1 MRILF
6 YNHTGQVGGA
16 ERLLLTILDRLD
28 RTIFDPI
35 LICPEHGPLR
45 KMGDRLGVPTESVC
59 VLDARFTW
67 RADHVVRYLKSFARV
82 ILDLRKR
89 IISVDP
95 ELIHAN
101 SVRAGLVVTAATL
114 GLKKQVVWHIHDLLP
129 RHPFNSLIRAVG
141 LLSRRT
147 RMIAV
152 AQASADRFIGFLW
165 PLRKRVT
172 VIPNGVDL
180 ERFHPDQITRQRMRR
195 ELQLGADEPVI
206 GIIGRLTPSK
216 GQMELLRAFQDVV
229 SEFPTATLLIAGA
242 PAFNQEYEYAELL
255 KRAASALGISNRVLM
270 LGARDDVAAVMQ
282 ALDLLIVN
290 SSSEACSL
298 VVLEAMACGVPVL
311 ATRNGGTPE
320 IIEHGASGWLVP
332 WGDEKALA
340 AAIMKL
346 IGQSELR
353 AQLAT
358 RGRQRITSR
367 FGIDRYMREIQS
379 CYRKIDVID
388 IYSLSRTKPAYPVRP
403 QQNEKARHLIAQGRG
418 PSS

>member
-16 ERLLLTILDRLD
+16 ERLLLTILARLD
-28 RTIFDPI
+28 RTNFDPI

-45 KMGDRLGVPTESVC
+45 EMGDSLGVPTESVS

-67 RADHVVRYLKSFARV
+67 RADHLVRYLKSFVRV

-89 IISVDP
+89 VISLDP

-129 RHPFNSLIRAVG
+129 RHPFNSLIRAAG

-152 AQASADRFIGFLW
+152 AQASADRFIGPFW

-180 ERFHPDQITRQRMRR
+180 ERFHPDQITRQRIRG
-195 ELQLGADEPVI
+195 ELQLGKDQPVI
-206 GIIGRLTPSK
+206 GIIGRLSPSK
-216 GQMELLRAFQDVV
+216 GQMELVRAFKDVV
-229 SEFPTATLLIAGA
+229 NEFPTATLLIAGA
-242 PAFNQEYEYAELL
+242 PAFNKEYEYAELL
-255 KRAASALGISNRVLM
+255 KWTASELGLSDRVHM
-270 LGARDDVAAVMQ
+270 LGARDDVAAIMQ

-290 SSSEACSL
+290 SSSEACCL

-311 ATRNGGTPE
+311 ATRTGGTPE
-320 IIEHGASGWLVP
+320 IIEHEVSGWLVP
-332 WGDEKALA
+332 WGDEKGLA
-340 AAIMKL
+340 AAILKL
-346 IGQSELR
+346 LSLPELR
-353 AQLAT
+353 KQFAE

-367 FGIDRYMREIQS
+367 FGMDRYMSEIQN
-379 CYRKIDVID
+379 CYRKIDVVN
-388 IYSLSRTKPAYPVRP
+388 IYSLPRTKRPNPVRP
-403 QQNEKARHLIAQGRG
+403 QQNEKAR
-418 PSS
+418 P

>member
-16 ERLLLTILDRLD
+16 ERLLLTILARLD
-28 RTIFDPI
+28 RTNFDPI
-35 LICPEHGPLR
+35 LICPEGGPMREMADGLR
-45 KMGDRLGVPTESVC
+45 VPTESVS

-67 RADHVVRYLKSFARV
+67 RADHLLRYLRSFVRV
-82 ILDLRKR
+82 ILDLRKKV
-89 IISVDP
+89 ISVDP
-95 ELIHAN
+95 DLIHAN

-129 RHPFNSLIRAVG
+129 RHPFNSLIRAVA

-152 AQASADRFIGFLW
+152 AQASADRFVGSFW
-165 PLRKRVT
+165 PLQKRVT

-180 ERFHPDQITRQRMRR
+180 ERFHPDEITRQRIRG
-195 ELQLGADEPVI
+195 ELQLGRDAPVI

-216 GQMELLRAFQDVV
+216 GQMELLRAFKCVV
-229 SEFPTATLLIAGA
+229 SEFPATTLLIAGA

-255 KRAASALGISNRVLM
+255 DRAASELGISDRVRM

-282 ALDLLIVN
+282 GLDLLIVN
-290 SSSEACSL
+290 SSSEACCL

-311 ATRNGGTPE
+311 ATRTGGTPE
-320 IIEHGASGWLVP
+320 IIEHGVSGWLVP
-332 WGDEKALA
+332 WGDESALA
-340 AAIMKL
+340 AAIVKL
-346 IGQSELR
+346 ISKPELR
-353 AQLAT
+353 TELAR

-367 FGIDRYMREIQS
+367 FGIDRYMSEIQS
-379 CYRKIDVID
+379 CYRQIDVVD
-388 IYSLSRTKPAYPVRP
+388 VYSLSRTKLPNPVRP
-403 QQNEKARHLIAQGRG
+403 RQNEKAR
-418 PSS
+418 P

>member
-1 MRILF
+1 LRILF

-16 ERLLLTILDRLD
+16 ERLLLTILARLD
-28 RTIFDPI
+28 RPIFDPI
-35 LICPEHGPLR
+35 LICPEQGPLQR
-45 KMGDRLGVPTESVC
+45 MGARLGVPAESVC

-67 RADHVVRYLKSFARV
+67 RVDHLVRYLKSFARV

-89 IISVDP
+89 VISIDP
-95 ELIHAN
+95 DLIHAN

-152 AQASADRFIGFLW
+152 AEASADRFVGSFR
-165 PLRKRVT
+165 PLKTRVT
-172 VIPNGVDL
+172 VIPNGIDL
-180 ERFHPDQITRQRMRR
+180 DKFHPDPITRRKIRG

-216 GQMELLRAFQDVV
+216 GQLELLRAFKRVV
-229 SEFPTATLLIAGA
+229 SEFRTATLLIAGA
-242 PAFNQEYEYAELL
+242 PAFNQEFEYAELL
-255 KRAASALGISNRVLM
+255 KRAASELGISNRVLM

-290 SSSEACSL
+290 SSSEACCL

-311 ATRNGGTPE
+311 ATRTGGTPE
-320 IIEHGASGWLVP
+320 LIEHGKDGWLVP
-332 WGDEKALA
+332 LRDEDALA
-340 AAIMKL
+340 TAIIKL
-346 IGQSELR
+346 ICQPDLR
-353 AQLAT
+353 SQFARQ
-358 RGRQRITSR
+358 GRQRVTAR
-367 FGIDRYMREIQS
+367 CGVRRYIKEIQNF
-379 CYRKIDVID
+379 YLENEIIDV
-388 IYSLSRTKPAYPVRP
+388 YSLSRHKSASAVVS
-403 QQNEKARHLIAQGRG
+403 QSN
-418 PSS
+418 

>member
-1 MRILF
+1 LRILF
-6 YNHTGQVGGA
+6 YNHTGQLGGA
-16 ERLLLTILDRLD
+16 ERLLLTILGRLD
-28 RTIFDPI
+28 RTSFDPI
-35 LICPEHGPLR
+35 LICPEHGPLL
-45 KMGDRLGVPTESVC
+45 KMGRSLGVPAESVC

-67 RADHVVRYLKSFARV
+67 RADHVVRYLKSFLRV

-89 IISVDP
+89 IISIDP

-101 SVRAGLVVTAATL
+101 SVRAGLVVTAATF

-152 AQASADRFIGFLW
+152 AQASADRFIGSFW
-165 PLRKRVT
+165 PLQKRVT

-180 ERFHPDQITRQRMRR
+180 ERFHPDQITRQRIRG
-195 ELQLGADEPVI
+195 ELKLGADQPVI
-206 GIIGRLTPSK
+206 GIIGRLAPSK
-216 GQMELLRAFQDVV
+216 GQMELLRAFKSVV

-255 KRAASALGISNRVLM
+255 KRAASELGIVNRVLM

-290 SSSEACSL
+290 SSSEACCL

-311 ATRNGGTPE
+311 ATRTGGTPE
-320 IIEHGASGWLVP
+320 LIEHGRDGWLVP
-332 WGDEKALA
+332 WRDDSALTT
-340 AAIMKL
+340 AIKKL
-346 IGQSELR
+346 IREPDLR
-353 AQLAT
+353 SQLA
-358 RGRQRITSR
+358 RQGSQRVTAR
-367 FGIDRYMREIQS
+367 FDLARYLREIQNFYQES
-379 CYRKIDVID
+379 DRLDV
-388 IYSLSRTKPAYPVRP
+388 YSLSRHPAANAVTPRS
-403 QQNEKARHLIAQGRG
+403 NEKAGL
-418 PSS
+418 

>member
-1 MRILF
+1 LRILF
-6 YNHTGQVGGA
+6 YNHTAQVGGA
-16 ERLLLTILDRLD
+16 EHLLLTILGRLD
-28 RTIFDPI
+28 RTNFDPT
-35 LICPEHGPLR
+35 LICPEQGPLR
-45 KMGDRLGVPTESVC
+45 KMGGRLGVPTESVC

-67 RADHVVRYLKSFARV
+67 RADHLVRYLRSFARV
-82 ILDLRKR
+82 ILDLRKKV
-89 IISVDP
+89 ISVDP
-95 ELIHAN
+95 QLIHAN

-147 RMIAV
+147 RMVAV
-152 AQASADRFIGFLW
+152 AQASADRFVGSFW

-180 ERFHPDQITRQRMRR
+180 ERFHPNQTARQKVRS
-195 ELQLGADEPVI
+195 EIQLVKDEPVI

-216 GQMELLRAFQDVV
+216 GQMELLRAFKFVV
-229 SEFPTATLLIAGA
+229 NEFPTANLLIAGA

-255 KRAASALGISNRVLM
+255 KRAASESGISDRVHM
-270 LGARDDVAAVMQ
+270 LGARDDVAAIMQ

-290 SSSEACSL
+290 SSSEACCL

-311 ATRNGGTPE
+311 ATRTGGTPE

-340 AAIMKL
+340 AAIIKL
-346 IGQSELR
+346 LGQPELR
-353 AQLAT
+353 AQLAE

-367 FGIDRYMREIQS
+367 FGMDRYMSEIQS
-379 CYRKIDVID
+379 CYRQTDVVD
-388 IYSLSRTKPAYPVRP
+388 IYSLPRTKLPNPVRP
-403 QQNEKARHLIAQGRG
+403 RQDEKARL
-418 PSS
+418 